1 MPRRFSLKP
10 HYIKQV
16 YSKVY
21 SFQVFKVLIKYSRL
35 SGQIRISYLIPSL
48 ETTRRNAIQHEARL
62 AQRYSNDPS
71 LWIMQNESSGVT
83 RCFRLPV
90 CEIEKR
96 HILWIGNEFYSR
108 SLARLFVDELTASR
122 NGRLEIC
129 ISFLVSES
137 YIHVCEIKC
146 IEVLEN
152 VTSID

>member
-90 CEIEKR
+90 CENRKTSYPMNRQRILFAILSTAFRGRAYSFEKR
-96 HILWIGNEFYSR
+96 PL
-108 SLARLFVDELTASR
+108 R
-122 NGRLEIC
+122 NLY
-129 ISFLVSES
+129 FLS
-137 YIHVCEIKC
+137 CKR
-146 IEVLEN
+146 VLYTCVWN
-152 VTSID
+152 QRA